1 MIIWKLVPLLS
12 VSLSLFLFLFLSLE
26 VDDVGH
32 HVMSSAGNNLPIFGY
47 KNDPVSMNKIIQER
61 MNPVVAFVINERRRS
76 RVIHSSYVT
85 TQICRL
91 FGFGLFGH

>member
-1 MIIWKLVPLLS
+1 
-12 VSLSLFLFLFLSLE
+12 
-26 VDDVGH
+26 
-32 HVMSSAGNNLPIFGY
+32 
-47 KNDPVSMNKIIQER
+47 MNKIIQER

-76 RVIHSSYVT
+76 CVIRSSYVT